1 MNSPIVLYTIQ
12 VLLSLPCVL
21 ISLTFHEYAHAFAA
35 YKLGDP
41 TARNLGRLTLNPL
54 KHLDP
59 IGAVCMLLF
68 RFGWAKPV
76 PINSRNFKHMRRD
89 IVIVSVA
96 GPLTNVV
103 LGFIGLLLY
112 HAAHRVLGD
121 SISLNGSFSGKVAY
135 FFTLLLN
142 LFAILNVSFAVF
154 NLLPIPPLDGSR
166 LLTILL
172 PVKWQIAFFKY
183 ERYIVIVLMIL
194 VWTRILTIPLQFLV
208 TRLLN
213 GMEWIISLLPIW

>member
-1 MNSPIVLYTIQ
+1 MNSPIVLYIIQ

-112 HAAHRVLGD
+112 HVAHRVLGD

-213 GMEWIISLLPIW
+213 GMEWIISLLPIL

>member
-1 MNSPIVLYTIQ
+1 MNSPIVLYIIQ

-103 LGFIGLLLY
+103 LGFIGLFLY